1 MKGSTLHRSGL
12 TKERMSMLENMKPN
26 NLENNEIPQYQ
37 KAQGNELDI
46 LYKNVEKTFLNAK
59 ANINKTPAAYLL
71 TGFIA
76 GILFTLIIVGIVAL
90 ASRGNSIPETTY
102 GEEPPVKNEVV
113 KADETKTEAAAP
125 ISSEEKY
132 TIKSGDTIEKIVVK
146 FYGKYDTQK
155 IDEILRIN
163 NIKDP
168 SKLQLGQ
175 TIIIPA
181 ER

>member
-26 NLENNEIPQYQ
+26 NLENNEVPQYQ
-37 KAQGNELDI
+37 KAQGSELDI

-71 TGFIA
+71 TGFIS
-76 GILFTLIIVGIVAL
+76 GVIFTLLIVGIVAI
-90 ASRGNSIPETTY
+90 SSHNSPKLEETYDSEIPQ
-102 GEEPPVKNEVV
+102 
-113 KADETKTEAAAP
+113 KTESVDTTKSQGASNTVQAG
-125 ISSEEKY
+125 ETY
-132 TIKSGDTIEKIVVK
+132 VIKAGDTIDKISTK
-146 FYGKYDTQK
+146 FYGRYDVQK
-155 IDEILRIN
+155 IDEIMKVN

-168 SKLQLGQ
+168 SRLQLGQ

>member
-12 TKERMSMLENMKPN
+12 TKERMAMLENMRPN
-26 NLENNEIPQYQ
+26 NLENNEVPQYQ

-59 ANINKTPAAYLL
+59 ANMSRTPAAYLL
-71 TGFIA
+71 TGFIS
-76 GILFTLIIVGIVAL
+76 GIIFTLIIVGIVAI
-90 ASRGNSIPETTY
+90 STNSNSIPEETMDTPL
-102 GEEPPVKNEVV
+102 ESVESVKTE
-113 KADETKTEAAAP
+113 KADNNSTTSSITQGET
-125 ISSEEKY
+125 Y
-132 TIKSGDTIEKIVVK
+132 VIKSGDTIDKIVSK
-146 FYGKYDTQK
+146 FYGRYDTDK
-155 IDEILRIN
+155 IDEILRVN